1 MMESATTT
9 IGSIDYVSR
18 WRRLVEARHEQG
30 RRLDRFHDRP
40 DQWADGRAARFRR
53 MVAAAASADPL
64 LEFLRPLLRRDLT
77 VLDVG
82 AGTGRHV
89 IPLAPLVSRITA
101 VEPSPAMRAELEAA
115 VRDARATNV
124 EIVASS
130 WPAAEVEPADLVIC
144 SHVAYVVADIESFFR
159 RLDAVNRG
167 RCVVVLRYLQREMAI
182 LDLFQ
187 QIWNEPR
194 CPEPTFL
201 DLFGV
206 ACQLGI
212 WANVVNIPFSV
223 TQSFDSVDEAVQMV
237 KRDLLNP
244 DGPDVDRVI
253 RDFLAERLV
262 RQDGR
267 WQLVTPPAVAGVLWW
282 ERRA

>member
-1 MMESATTT
+1 MEPVTAAPAP
-9 IGSIDYVSR
+9 IDYVSR

-53 MVAAAASADPL
+53 MVTASAAADPL
-64 LEFLRPLLRRDLT
+64 LDLLRPLLRRDLT

-89 IPLAPLVSRITA
+89 IPLAPMVSRITA
-101 VEPSPAMRAELEAA
+101 IEPSPAMRAELEAA
-115 VRDARATNV
+115 VKDARATNV

-130 WPAAEVEPADLVIC
+130 WPNVDVEPADLVIC
-144 SHVAYVVADIESFFR
+144 SHVAYVVADIEPFLR
-159 RLDAVNRG
+159 RLDAANRG
-167 RCVVVLRYLQREMAI
+167 RCVVVLRYLQRETAI
-182 LDLFQ
+182 LDLFER
-187 QIWNEPR
+187 IWNEPR
-194 CPEPTFL
+194 CPEPTFP
-201 DLFGV
+201 DLFGA

-212 WANVVNIPFSV
+212 WANVVNIPFTV
-223 TQSFDSVDEAVQMV
+223 AQSFDSLDEAVQMV

-244 DGPDVDRVI
+244 EGPAVDRVI

-262 RQDGR
+262 RQEGR
-267 WQLVTPPAVAGVLWW
+267 WQLRTPPAVAGVLWW
-282 ERRA
+282 ERRS